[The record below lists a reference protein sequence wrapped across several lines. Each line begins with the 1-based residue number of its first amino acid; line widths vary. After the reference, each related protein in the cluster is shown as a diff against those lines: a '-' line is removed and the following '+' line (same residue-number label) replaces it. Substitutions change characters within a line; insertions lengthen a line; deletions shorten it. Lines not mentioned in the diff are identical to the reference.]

1 VWIHND
7 TQVSARRAHLL
18 KHLNLVKILDRVYS
32 YRQGLQIVRIDE
44 FRVHLEMHETLIR
57 DGGQLRLLFETK
69 DDLLC
74 GLKHLATVDL
84 NGVIDACIFNV
95 LLILLRLE
103 WQVSTHVG
111 LLGQCLHM
119 RHVE

>member
-1 VWIHND
+1 M
-7 TQVSARRAHLL
+7 

-32 YRQGLQIVRIDE
+32 NRQGLQIVRIDE
-44 FRVHLEMHETLIR
+44 FRVRLEMHETLIR

-111 LLGQCLHM
+111 LLGQRLHM
-119 RHVE
+119 SHVE

>member
-1 VWIHND
+1 M
-7 TQVSARRAHLL
+7 

-32 YRQGLQIVRIDE
+32 NGQGLQIVRIDE
-44 FRVHLEMHETLIR
+44 FWVRLEMYETLIR
-57 DGGQLRLLFETK
+57 DGGQLRLLFETE

-119 RHVE
+119 SHVE